1 MKTKF
6 TFILA
11 LLAFQLSLSFGQTS
25 AVPGT
30 ISYQG
35 RVYNPDGTLL
45 GAGTP
50 VNRTVIFRIW
60 DSSSATTQANLL
72 YSESQTVTISEGEFS
87 VLVGNGIANTTQTY
101 SYSETSKHSSA
112 SPAVN
117 LANVFNGATR
127 YLSVTVANASTISVS
142 DSEISPRQQIVSSA
156 FAFRSKF
163 AEVLGTSASGSALQV
178 LDNGKVG
185 VGNASPPSALTVT
198 AASSSTATPQ
208 LLLTATDTTER
219 LRLGVND
226 TGNGTGFIQAW
237 KEGSGSQN
245 LTLNSDGGNVGI
257 GNSAPTNQL
266 SVTGAAD
273 FSGNVGIG
281 VTSPL
286 AKLHVNG
293 LGQFRTGTSSD
304 GYLQMQ
310 PGNDTRAGGL
320 SWYKPGG
327 ARLGYMGLNSTDVLL
342 GLENSADFKVIGGE
356 VGIGMDPTNP
366 LSVSGNADFSGKV
379 GIGTTTPEL
388 SLHAI
393 AAGANVVA
401 RFDSG
406 SQGSGNAAFADFAG
420 GRAYVGYN
428 GSKTILGS
436 PSGTLAKDLVLAP
449 GTVGRYE
456 IKSSDGSHTWNTGG
470 NAGATKM
477 VLNSSGNLGIG
488 TTTPAGK
495 LSIADGAGDN
505 TRYGSLQIT
514 RQANNHTAAHMA
526 FVRAGNTV
534 MGLGYQQNS
543 NWFGFGGGTP
553 GAFSP
558 SNLRMDGSR
567 VLIHTSTTTA
577 RLNVGAINADYFSA
591 GRLTTNG
598 GSGSNAN
605 RTNTPLS
612 IRASG
617 HIMCPT
623 FDIDSDER
631 IKTAIEPS
639 DSREDLGTLLG
650 IEIADYKYIDTIANG
665 NKPQK
670 KVIAQQVENIFPQ
683 AVNKSTGSI
692 PDIFKSAE
700 IADGW
705 VLLATDLKVGE
716 RVRLIGEKD
725 EAIEEVIE
733 VRGDAFR
740 TAFKPSGDQVFVHG
754 REVEDYRTVDY
765 DAIAMLNV
773 SATQQVKKELDAVK
787 IENAKLKNQLAALM
801 AEVAKADEAREAR
814 LLAIEQRL
822 LGATKTT
829 VSIASQNK
837 AAAQ

>member
-60 DSSSATTQANLL
+60 DSPSATTQANLL

-163 AEVLGTSASGSALQV
+163 AEVLGTSASGNSLQV
-178 LDNGKVG
+178 LDNGNVG

-198 AASSSTATPQ
+198 GASSSTASPQ

-293 LGQFRTGTSSD
+293 TAQFRSGTASN
-304 GYLQMQ
+304 GYVQMG
-310 PGNDTRAGGL
+310 PGDNTRAGLL

-327 ARLGYMGLNSTDVLL
+327 ARLGYMGYDTTDVLL
-342 GLENSADFKVIGGE
+342 RLENSADFKVTGGE

-366 LSVSGNADFSGKV
+366 LSVSGSADFSGNV
-379 GIGTTTPEL
+379 GIGTANPTAKLDVVGNLRLASNSSPHIHL
-388 SLHAI
+388 GGDVYL
-393 AAGANVVA
+393 AAPTAN
-401 RFDSG
+401 G
-406 SQGSGNAAFADFAG
+406 DFSASALAG
-420 GRAYVGYN
+420 DA
-428 GSKTILGS
+428 
-436 PSGTLAKDLVLAP
+436 VL
-449 GTVGRYE
+449 R
-456 IKSSDGSHTWNTGG
+456 SN
-470 NAGATKM
+470 
-477 VLNSSGNLGIG
+477 SGNLRLQSGIG
-488 TTTPAGK
+488 GAGLSVTSSNNVGIGHANPTMK
-495 LSIADGAGDN
+495 LSIADGAADN
-505 TRYGSLQIT
+505 TRYGSVQIT
-514 RQANNHTAAHMA
+514 REGNNHTAAHMA
-526 FVRAGNTV
+526 FVRASHTV
-534 MGLGYQQNS
+534 MGLGYQQNA
-543 NWFGFGGGTP
+543 NWFGFGSGTP

-558 SNLRMDGSR
+558 YNLRMDGSR
-567 VLIHTSTTTA
+567 VLIHTGTTTA

-598 GSGSNAN
+598 GSGNNSN

-787 IENAKLKNQLAALM
+787 IENAKLKNQLATLM

>member
-1 MKTKF
+1 MNTKF

-11 LLAFQLSLSFGQTS
+11 FLAFQLSLSYGQTS

-60 DSSSATTQANLL
+60 DSPSATTQANLL

-101 SYSETSKHSSA
+101 SYSETGKHSSA
-112 SPAVN
+112 SPAVF

-127 YLSVTVANASTISVS
+127 YLSVTVADATNISVS

-257 GNSAPTNQL
+257 GNNAPTNQL

-293 LGQFRTGTSSD
+293 NAQFRSGTASH
-304 GYLQMQ
+304 GFIQMQ
-310 PGNDTRAGGL
+310 PGDNTRAGGL

-342 GLENSADFKVIGGE
+342 GLENSANFKVVGGE

-366 LSVSGNADFSGKV
+366 LSVSGNADFNGKV

-388 SLHAI
+388 PLHAVAIGSNI
-393 AAGANVVA
+393 AA

-406 SQGSGNAAFADFAG
+406 SKGSNTAAFADFAG

-436 PSGTLAKDLVLAP
+436 PSGSLAKDLVLAP
-449 GTVGRYE
+449 GTVGRYD
-456 IKSSDGSHTWNTGG
+456 IRSSDGSHTWNSGA
-470 NAGATKM
+470 NAGATRM
-477 VLNSSGNLGIG
+477 FLNSSGNLGIG
-488 TTTPAGK
+488 TTAPGSK
-495 LSIADGAGDN
+495 LAIADGASDPA
-505 TRYGSLQIT
+505 RYGSLQIT
-514 RQANNHTAAHMA
+514 RQASNHTAAHMA
-526 FVRAGNTV
+526 FVRAGVTV
-534 MGLGYQQNS
+534 MGLGYQRNS
-543 NWFGFGGGTP
+543 SYFGFGPGTT
-553 GAFSP
+553 GSFTP
-558 SNLRMDGSR
+558 SIWKTDGTR
-567 VLIHTSTTTA
+567 VLIGSGSTVG
-577 RLNVGAINADYFSA
+577 RLNVGTVS
-591 GRLTTNG
+591 GRFFFDGYVDGNG
-598 GSGSNAN
+598 GQSGAATVTESVSVYAGGTVVGA
-605 RTNTPLS
+605 RMRVL
-612 IRASG
+612 
-617 HIMCPT
+617 
-623 FDIDSDER
+623 SDER
-631 IKTAIEPS
+631 IKTELQPS
-639 DSREDLGTLLG
+639 NSIEDLETLMDVKVTNYRLKDKLSHSTG
-650 IEIADYKYIDTIANG
+650 I
-665 NKPQK
+665 QK
-670 KVIAQQVENIFPQ
+670 KVIAQQVESVYPQ
-683 AVNKSTGSI
+683 AVTAEEGVV
-692 PDIFKSAE
+692 PDIYQKAV
-700 IADGW
+700 IDDGW
-705 VLLATDLKVGE
+705 VLLSTNLKVGE
-716 RVRLIGEKD
+716 HVRLIGE
-725 EAIEEVIE
+725 EEETIEKVIE
-733 VRGDAFR
+733 VRKDAFR
-740 TAFKPSGDQVFVHG
+740 TAFKPAGGRVFVYG
-754 REVEDYRTVDY
+754 RQVEDLRTVDY
-765 DAIAMLNV
+765 DAISMLNV
-773 SATQQVKKELDAVK
+773 SATQQIKKELDAVK
-787 IENAKLKNQLAALM
+787 IENANLKNQLATLM

-822 LGATKTT
+822 LGGTKVT
-829 VSIASQNK
+829 VPLLSQNK
-837 AAAQ
+837 GAAQ

>member
-60 DSSSATTQANLL
+60 DSSSATTEANLL
-72 YSESQTVTISEGEFS
+72 YSESQTVTISEGNFS
-87 VLVGNGIANTTQTY
+87 VLVGNGIANTTKTY

-112 SPAVN
+112 SPAVF

-127 YLSVTVANASTISVS
+127 YLSVTVANAATISIS
-142 DSEISPRQQIVSSA
+142 DAEISPRQQIVSSA

-163 AEVLGTSASGSALQV
+163 AEALGTSASGSSLQV
-178 LDNGKVG
+178 MDNGNIG

-198 AASSSTATPQ
+198 AASSSTASPQ
-208 LLLTATDTTER
+208 LLLTATDTNER

-245 LTLNSDGGNVGI
+245 LTLNSEGGNVGI
-257 GNSAPTNQL
+257 GTNAPTNQL
-266 SVTGAAD
+266 SVLGAAD

-281 VTSPL
+281 VTSPM

-293 LGQFRTGTSSD
+293 LAQFRTGTESN
-304 GYLQMQ
+304 GYVSIM
-310 PGNDTRAGGL
+310 PGTASQGGYL

-327 ARLGYMGLNSTDVLL
+327 LRQGYMGWDPANLL
-342 GLENSADFKVIGGE
+342 LQLESSADFKVLGGN
-356 VGIGMDPTNP
+356 VGIGKNPTNE
-366 LSVSGNADFSGKV
+366 LSVNGKADFSGKV
-379 GIGTTTPEL
+379 GIGTTNPQQK
-388 SLHAI
+388 LHVEGNI
-393 AAGANVVA
+393 YLGPNNT
-401 RFDSG
+401 DNYIHSG
-406 SQGSGNAAFADFAG
+406 SH
-420 GRAYVGYN
+420 
-428 GSKTILGS
+428 LG
-436 PSGTLAKDLVLAP
+436 LQ
-449 GTVGRYE
+449 
-456 IKSSDGSHTWNTGG
+456 SDGEVRIVADVNDTSGLGVSDIIFGYGSSTNTDSNQDFTTAELGTYPRVEVMRIDTSTG
-470 NAGATKM
+470 N
-477 VLNSSGNLGIG
+477 VGIG
-488 TTTPAGK
+488 TKAAGSK
-495 LSIADGAGDN
+495 LSIADGASDN
-505 TRYGSLQIT
+505 TRYGSLQIS
-514 RQANNHTAAHMA
+514 REASNHTAAHMA
-526 FVRAGNTV
+526 FVRAGVTT

-543 NWFGFGGGTP
+543 NWFGFGIGTT

-558 SNLRMDGSR
+558 SNLRMDGTH
-567 VLIHTSTTTA
+567 VLIHSSQTMG
-577 RLNVGAINADYFSA
+577 RLNVGVKTSSYTSY
-591 GRLTTNG
+591 GRLST
-598 GSGSNAN
+598 SG
-605 RTNTPLS
+605 
-612 IRASG
+612 ASG
-617 HIMCPT
+617 TNDGRPNSPISIWADGHVVGSLIT
-623 FDIDSDER
+623 VHSDER
-631 IKTAIEPS
+631 IKTAIQPS
-639 DSREDLGTLLG
+639 DSRADLGTLLG
-650 IEIADYKYIDTIANG
+650 IEITDYKHIDTLANG
-665 NKPQK
+665 NTPQK
-670 KVIAQQVENIFPQ
+670 KVIAQQVERVFPQ
-683 AVNKSTGSI
+683 AVSKSTSPI
-692 PDIFKSAE
+692 PDIFKNAE

-716 RVRLIGEKD
+716 RVRLIGEKG
-725 EAIEEVIE
+725 ESLEEVIE

-740 TAFKPSGDQVFVHG
+740 TAFKPDEGRVFVYG
-754 REVEDYRTVDY
+754 REVEDFRTVDY

-822 LGATKTT
+822 FGAKMATLPI
-829 VSIASQNK
+829 SAQNK
-837 AAAQ
+837 GAAQ

>member
-6 TFILA
+6 TYILA

-60 DSSSATTQANLL
+60 DSPSATTEANLL
-72 YSESQTVTISEGEFS
+72 YSESQTVTISEGNFS

-112 SPAVN
+112 SPAVS
-117 LANVFNGATR
+117 LADVFNGATR

-163 AEVLGTSASGSALQV
+163 AEVLGTSASGSSLQV
-178 LDNGKVG
+178 LDNGNVG
-185 VGNASPPSALTVT
+185 VGNASPPNALTVT

-257 GNSAPTNQL
+257 GVA
-266 SVTGAAD
+266 
-273 FSGNVGIG
+273 
-281 VTSPL
+281 SPL

-293 LGQFRTGTSSD
+293 VGQFRSGTASH
-304 GYLQMQ
+304 GFIQME
-310 PGNDTRAGGL
+310 PGNNTLAGGL
-320 SWYKPGG
+320 SWHKPGG

-342 GLENSADFKVIGGE
+342 GLENSANFKVAGGE

-366 LSVSGNADFSGKV
+366 LSVSGNADFSGRV
-379 GIGTTTPEL
+379 GIGTTTPNFP
-388 SLHAI
+388 LHAI
-393 AAGANVVA
+393 ATGYNVA
-401 RFDSG
+401 RFESG
-406 SQGSGNAAFADFAG
+406 SKGSSDAAFVDFSG

-428 GSKTILGS
+428 GEKAFLGS
-436 PSGTLAKDLVLAP
+436 PSGALAQDLVLAP
-449 GTVGRYE
+449 GNVARYE
-456 IKSSDGSHTWNTGG
+456 ISTSDGTHTWNTGA
-470 NAGATKM
+470 NAGATRM
-477 VLNSSGNLGIG
+477 VLSSAGNLGIG
-488 TTTPAGK
+488 TTNPGSAK
-495 LSIADGAGDN
+495 LSIADGAADPA
-505 TRYGSLQIT
+505 RYGSLQIT
-514 RQANNHTAAHMA
+514 REASNHTAAHIA
-526 FVRAGNTV
+526 FVRAGNNA

-543 NWFGFGGGTP
+543 NWFGFGGGTT
-553 GAFSP
+553 GAFYP
-558 SNLRMDGSR
+558 FFRTDGSK
-567 VLIHTSTTTA
+567 VLIHTGTTTA
-577 RLNVGAINADYFSA
+577 MLNVGILNAGFFSA

-598 GSGSNAN
+598 GNGDNTTYS
-605 RTNTPLS
+605 NTPLS
-612 IRASG
+612 IHANG
-617 HIMCPT
+617 HILAKQ

-631 IKTAIEPS
+631 VKTAIEPS

-650 IEIADYKYIDTIANG
+650 IEIADYKYIDTITNG
-665 NKPQK
+665 NRPHK
-670 KVIAQQVENIFPQ
+670 KVIAQQVENVFPQ
-683 AVNKSTGSI
+683 AVNRSTGSI
-692 PDIFKSAE
+692 PDIFKGAE

-716 RVRLIGEKD
+716 RVRLISEK
-725 EAIEEVIE
+725 EESIEEVIE

-740 TAFKPSGDQVFVHG
+740 TAFKPDGEQVFVHG

-773 SATQQVKKELDAVK
+773 SATQQIKKELDAVK
-787 IENAKLKNQLAALM
+787 IENARLKNQLAALV

-822 LGATKTT
+822 LGATKVT
-829 VSIASQNK
+829 VPIAIQNK

>member
-6 TFILA
+6 TFIFA

-60 DSSSATTQANLL
+60 DSPSATTQANLL

-163 AEVLGTSASGSALQV
+163 AEVLGTSASGNSLQV
-178 LDNGKVG
+178 LDNGNVG

-198 AASSSTATPQ
+198 GASSSTASPQ

-293 LGQFRTGTSSD
+293 NAQFRSGTASH
-304 GYLQMQ
+304 GFIQMQ

-342 GLENSADFKVIGGE
+342 GLENSANFKVIGGE

-366 LSVSGNADFSGKV
+366 LSVSGNADFNGKV

-388 SLHAI
+388 PLHAVVI
-393 AAGANVVA
+393 GSNVAA
-401 RFDSG
+401 RFESG
-406 SQGSGNAAFADFAG
+406 SKGSGNAAFADFAG
-420 GRAYVGYN
+420 GRAYVGYD
-428 GSKTILGS
+428 GITTILGS

-449 GTVGRYE
+449 GNVGRYE
-456 IKSSDGSHTWNTGG
+456 IKSSDGTHTWNTGA

-477 VLNSSGNLGIG
+477 VLSSAGNLGIG
-488 TTTPAGK
+488 NSAPNMK
-495 LSIADGAGDN
+495 LAIADGASDPV
-505 TRYGSLQIT
+505 RYGSVQIT
-514 RQANNHTAAHMA
+514 REASNHTAAHMA
-526 FVRAGNTV
+526 FVRAGSSV
-534 MGLGYQQNS
+534 MGLGFQRNS
-543 NWFGFGGGTP
+543 NWFGFGTGTT
-553 GAFSP
+553 GSFSP
-558 SNLRMDGSR
+558 SNLRMDGSH
-567 VLIHTSTTTA
+567 VLIHSSQTMG
-577 RLNVGAINADYFSA
+577 RLNVGVKTSSYTSI
-591 GRLTTNG
+591 GRLST
-598 GSGSNAN
+598 SG
-605 RTNTPLS
+605 
-612 IRASG
+612 ASG
-617 HIMCPT
+617 TNDGRPNSPISIWADGHVVGSLIT
-623 FDIDSDER
+623 VHSDER
-631 IKTAIEPS
+631 IKTAIKPS

-670 KVIAQQVENIFPQ
+670 KVIAQQVENVFPQ
-683 AVNKSTGSI
+683 AVNRSTGSI
-692 PDIFKSAE
+692 PDIFKGAE

-716 RVRLIGEKD
+716 RVRLITEN
-725 EAIEEVIE
+725 EESIEEVIE

-740 TAFKPSGDQVFVHG
+740 TAFKPGGEQVFVHG

-773 SATQQVKKELDAVK
+773 SATQQIKKELDAVK

-801 AEVAKADEAREAR
+801 AEVAKADKAREAR

>member
-60 DSSSATTQANLL
+60 DSPSATTQANLL

-257 GNSAPTNQL
+257 G
-266 SVTGAAD
+266 
-273 FSGNVGIG
+273 

-310 PGNDTRAGGL
+310 PGDDTRAGGL

-456 IKSSDGSHTWNTGG
+456 IKSSDGTHTWNTGA

-495 LSIADGAGDN
+495 LSIADGAVDN

-577 RLNVGAINADYFSA
+577 RLNVGAINANYFSA

-598 GSGSNAN
+598 GTGSNTD

-617 HIMCPT
+617 HIICPT

-670 KVIAQQVENIFPQ
+670 KVIAQQVENVFPQ

-692 PDIFKSAE
+692 PDIFKSAK

-725 EAIEEVIE
+725 EAIEEIIE

-773 SATQQVKKELDAVK
+773 SATQQIKKELDAVK
-787 IENAKLKNQLAALM
+787 IENAKLKDQLAALV

-822 LGATKTT
+822 LGAAKNT